1 MMKSLILLEGL
12 LRLCVREDDLM
23 PNYYDQ
29 LRLKLL
35 EMIFIT
41 FLTDFSTGLKSLLA
55 YLIKIVELILQT
67 FRKWSN
73 CKHMVTVANRKNDFS
88 LV

>member
-1 MMKSLILLEGL
+1 MKSLILLDGL

-41 FLTDFSTGLKSLLA
+41 FLTDFSTGLKSFLA
-55 YLIKIVELILQT
+55 DLIKIVELKLQT

-73 CKHMVTVANRKNDFS
+73 CKYMVTVANRKNDFS

>member
-1 MMKSLILLEGL
+1 MKSLILFDGL

-55 YLIKIVELILQT
+55 YLIKKVELKLQT

-73 CKHMVTVANRKNDFS
+73 YKHMVTVANRKNDFS

>member
-1 MMKSLILLEGL
+1 MMKSLILLDGL

-55 YLIKIVELILQT
+55 YLIKIVELKLQT